1 MKKVLLSIMLLG
13 FSTFA
18 FVSAGNITVNSN
30 VTNPYGQC
38 IPSQSKDIYYYI
50 PNENVKY
57 WPYDNITTKEPAILV
72 ASKTKVDI
80 WNPNALI
87 SWCSDWSTIG
97 NITPGKKQW
106 TLAFHNFDG
115 CIFSKPNYTKVG
127 DPNKLDAQI
136 HYSVAFWTLNN
147 TSPNQATA
155 PFAYT
160 TKAWFDSNPR
170 QYTCYPSGK
179 KVAKPNEC
187 PRETLKYQK
196 VNNDAEYH
204 NGECLNY
211 RVFWCGD
218 GLLNRP
224 DGSTTYTNGTA
235 IEKCDPN
242 DPNKVGWGN
251 AGCNASCQPINNE
264 SPVCKSD
271 YNGKTLDNLTGGN
284 HLCEKG
290 TYSDFKF
297 ANNTWTWKC
306 NGQAGTT
313 PVDCSATKND
323 KVYDLALTKVI
334 SAETPAPYQTGS
346 TVKFLITVIN
356 QGNYIAKNIEV
367 TDYLPD
373 GLELDDAGWT
383 NAGAGKVVKTLTQE
397 IAPGQSVTVTLQTKI
412 SANFTGEK
420 IRNLAEISKD
430 NSADYN
436 TTDKDSTPDSNM
448 NNDCFRAGHLVT
460 GNGKLA
466 QAQGCSD
473 ATDED
478 DHDGVDFTVTPKT
491 PEAKY
496 DLALTKKIFNPKAT
510 YLTGERL
517 SFEITLYNQGNK
529 EAKNI
534 EVTDYLPDGL
544 ELDDAT
550 WTNAGGGKITQ
561 TLTQTI
567 LPNREFTLMLRVKI
581 SENFTGTEIT
591 NYAEISKDNSGDYN
605 TTDVDSTPDNNS
617 TNDCFREWHLVTGNG
632 KLAQA
637 QGCSDTTDEDDH
649 DGVKILLTTPKKPNI
664 KKELTGPAGHRY
676 AVGEL
681 VGFKMPFKNPHNV
694 QINNVSVRDYLPQN
708 LEYVSSEIHGVT
720 PYVSGHFMSGAV
732 QVVEYS
738 GFNLAPLQEGYLLL
752 TGRVKADYL
761 DQRINLVQILVNKIV
776 VDHDTKWYPLKD
788 RALTIEKV
796 VDKRVLATGEVA
808 TFTIKVSVTTG
819 SYTGLT
825 VVDTLPAGLVYDN
838 AWQLTGTRPNMETIS
853 FATGKNNQNLDT
865 LTWKF
870 KFPDTIKT
878 GESFQIEMKTKLTE
892 SSKTVYTNKA
902 CVENPDGNPP
912 EYCDPEDV
920 VPKRPGGDLS
930 IKKYINK
937 VLADAGRE
945 DVEMTGFA
953 QWQTGY
959 FTLEVRD
966 ARVGL
971 TGFVVSD
978 VVEWNL
984 QYLDSKDLANNAFT
998 GEFIRATANTGAYT
1012 YTVNVDVQNLPG
1024 NKTKLEWKVTMT
1036 SGQFLPGDVYK
1047 IKFKVKVNGDQKNI
1061 GVVKYVTPDHPNGE
1075 DEDDATPRVVDLKL
1089 LIKKYVSSAQTG
1101 AAWDDNSM
1109 QFSNGST
1116 AFFKLEIKDA
1126 SKPLSGFIVK
1136 DRIEGNLQYLDSTD
1150 LSGNAF
1156 TGVITFGPNNP
1167 THPAYTIVPTVSGT
1181 HPTDIQWNVNMGTG
1195 AFMPG
1200 DVLNIILKAKKN
1212 GDQVNTG
1219 RVEYPLPWGGT
1230 GHSQDP
1236 AAVTTPGGGG
1246 WGWWGWWGG
1255 WGWWGWWGGWWY
1267 NYSCGNGVKDW
1278 GEICDWGGSSH
1289 RIENGYLFKNENI
1302 KDDSYNWYTCTS
1314 NCRLQKDGITVAP
1327 KCFDLENGSISIM
1340 KWEVLPFYW
1349 NMESQLGFT
1358 GTPEKKTQQN
1368 AEYLRQFFTMKCSD
1382 NDAEWK
1388 IALNEDNSF
1397 QCVFKVYGPGK
1408 QNSNPLYY
1416 FEVPCVGVNGWN
1428 NGGSFYSRIQ
1438 SFVNQNKSGWFGG
1451 SELANFGSM
1460 MNVFATLDNWS
1471 YPTLFPLSSKLAITN
1486 FGTSNASFL
1495 NRWQV
1500 GIPNQLS
1507 GPKRDI
1513 TQFGEYKIALEEVK
1527 YKKCDRK
1534 DKDWKVVLSSTVY
1547 KTDDR
1552 VCEVDFAVTDPY
1564 LIQKSPYG
1572 IWNKATADLNKYKLK
1587 NGESFMGSIFPTS
1600 SISTTA
1606 YSVPAGTENLFRT
1619 FKNKYS
1625 KIAKSVSGNSN
1636 LLKVPWK
1643 SIYIYKGDVAL
1654 HELFKDS
1661 MPSKPFT
1668 LIADGNITIKDTLNT
1683 NAMIM
1688 TPKKIIFD
1696 ATNSCNGNVNKYG
1709 HAGQM
1714 VKGIFYAGEWFE
1726 SSWDG
1731 ALKNIEK
1738 NLNNWQWCNY
1748 GNLHIKWVAIWDL
1761 SKVVAARRSELY
1773 TWFKWTGWGKVWAEK
1788 KDIVING
1795 ASVLVEYNPDL
1806 WGNLPPGANEFNK
1819 VLEVYRK

>member
-1 MKKVLLSIMLLG
+1 MRSFKFLLFALPLLILWVG
-13 FSTFA
+13 NTFA
-18 FVSAGNITVNSN
+18 APYQEVSCGNLPSNDSCSQCFNAWGIYEWWSRLGIYDEFVNSSDN
-30 VTNPYGQC
+30 TYLYYDKENKYPYTWKKLQSTTNWDMSRPLFNYV
-38 IPSQSKDIYYYI
+38 
-50 PNENVKY
+50 NN
-57 WPYDNITTKEPAILV
+57 TKRPKFWYT
-72 ASKTKVDI
+72 S
-80 WNPNALI
+80 NAGDLY
-87 SWCSDWSTIG
+87 
-97 NITPGKKQW
+97 
-106 TLAFHNFDG
+106 H
-115 CIFSKPNYTKVG
+115 IF
-127 DPNKLDAQI
+127 DPNFRDKYLQADSNRGIQLR
-136 HYSVAFWTLNN
+136 SVAPGTNKD
-147 TSPNQATA
+147 A
-155 PFAYT
+155 PAFLLRVHT
-160 TKAWFDSNPR
+160 
-170 QYTCYPSGK
+170 
-179 KVAKPNEC
+179 
-187 PRETLKYQK
+187 
-196 VNNDAEYH
+196 
-204 NGECLNY
+204 NY
-211 RVFWCGD
+211 RQFLGAGKVWDLRKHTECFYFYANWCWD
-218 GLLNRP
+218 GVLQ
-224 DGSTTYTNGTA
+224 DDKW
-235 IEKCDPN
+235 EKCDPN

-251 AGCNASCQPINNE
+251 GGCNASCQPINNE
-264 SPVCKSD
+264 PPVCKSD
-271 YNGKTLDNLTGGN
+271 YNGKTLDNLTEGN

-290 TYSDFKF
+290 TVSEFKF
-297 ANNTWTWKC
+297 ANNKWTWKC

-346 TVKFLITVIN
+346 TVKFSITVIN
-356 QGNYIAKNIEV
+356 QGNYVAKNIEV
-367 TDYLPD
+367 TDYLLN

-397 IAPGQSVTVTLQTKI
+397 IAPGQSVAITLQTKI
-412 SANFTGEK
+412 SANFTGSQ

-436 TTDKDSTPDSNM
+436 TTDKDSTPDSDVN
-448 NNDCFRAGHLVT
+448 NDCFRAGHLVTGNGKLAQAQGCSDTTDEDDHDGVDFTVTPKTPETKYDLALTKKIFNLKATYLTGERLSFEITLYNQGNKEAKNIEVTDYLPNGLELDDPTWTNVGGGKITQTVTQTILPNKDYTLILKVKISENFTGTEITNYAEISKDNAGDYNTTDVDSTPDNNSANDCFRAGHLVT

-478 DHDGVDFTVTPKT
+478 DHDGV
-491 PEAKY
+491 
-496 DLALTKKIFNPKAT
+496 
-510 YLTGERL
+510 
-517 SFEITLYNQGNK
+517 
-529 EAKNI
+529 
-534 EVTDYLPDGL
+534 
-544 ELDDAT
+544 
-550 WTNAGGGKITQ
+550 
-561 TLTQTI
+561 
-567 LPNREFTLMLRVKI
+567 
-581 SENFTGTEIT
+581 
-591 NYAEISKDNSGDYN
+591 
-605 TTDVDSTPDNNS
+605 
-617 TNDCFREWHLVTGNG
+617 
-632 KLAQA
+632 
-637 QGCSDTTDEDDH
+637 
-649 DGVKILLTTPKKPNI
+649 KILLTTPKNPNI
-664 KKELTGPAGHRY
+664 KKELTGPAGHKY

-720 PYVSGHFMSGAV
+720 PYVSGQFMSGAV

-752 TGRVKADYL
+752 TGKVKADYL

-788 RALTIEKV
+788 RGLTIEKV

-838 AWQLTGTRPNMETIS
+838 AWQLTGTRPNMETIG
-853 FATGKNNQNLDT
+853 FATGKNSQNLDT

-912 EYCDPEDV
+912 EYCDTEDV
-920 VPKRPGGDLS
+920 TPKEL
-930 IKKYINK
+930 
-937 VLADAGRE
+937 
-945 DVEMTGFA
+945 DV
-953 QWQTGY
+953 
-959 FTLEVRD
+959 
-966 ARVGL
+966 
-971 TGFVVSD
+971 
-978 VVEWNL
+978 
-984 QYLDSKDLANNAFT
+984 
-998 GEFIRATANTGAYT
+998 
-1012 YTVNVDVQNLPG
+1012 
-1024 NKTKLEWKVTMT
+1024 KL
-1036 SGQFLPGDVYK
+1036 F
-1047 IKFKVKVNGDQKNI
+1047 
-1061 GVVKYVTPDHPNGE
+1061 
-1075 DEDDATPRVVDLKL
+1075 
-1089 LIKKYVSSAQTG
+1089 IKKYVSSAQTG

-1109 QFSNGST
+1109 QFSNGSI

-1150 LSGNAF
+1150 LPDNAF

-1219 RVEYPLPWGGT
+1219 HVEYPLPWGGT
-1230 GHSQDP
+1230 GHSEDP
-1236 AAVTTPGGGG
+1236 ARVTTPTPPPPPPPGPNPGPNPGPG
-1246 WGWWGWWGG
+1246 PNPWTH
-1255 WGWWGWWGGWWY
+1255 Y
-1267 NYSCGNGVKDW
+1267 CGNGVKDW
-1278 GEICDWGGSSH
+1278 NEICDWGGSRH
-1289 RIENGYLFKNENI
+1289 RIEDGYLFRNDNI
-1302 KDDSYNWYTCTS
+1302 KDDSYNWYTCTP
-1314 NCRLQKDGITVAP
+1314 NCTLQKDGITVAP

-1358 GTPEKKTQQN
+1358 GTRDQKTQQN
-1368 AEYLRQFFTMKCSD
+1368 ANYLKQFFTMKCSD
-1382 NDAEWK
+1382 NGAEWK
-1388 IALNEDNSF
+1388 IALNEGDSF

-1408 QNSNPLYY
+1408 QNSNLLYS
-1416 FEVPCVGVNGWN
+1416 FEVPCVGVNGWDN
-1428 NGGSFYSRIQ
+1428 WGSFYSRIQ
-1438 SFVNQNKSGWFGG
+1438 SFVDQNKKAFFGG
-1451 SELANFGSM
+1451 SVLSNAGAIRDIFGS
-1460 MNVFATLDNWS
+1460 LDNWS

-1495 NRWQV
+1495 NSNRGQV

-1527 YKKCDRK
+1527 YKKCDEK
-1534 DKDWKVVLSSTVY
+1534 DKDWKVVLNSKVHVV
-1547 KTDDR
+1547 DER

-1572 IWNKATADLNKYKLK
+1572 IWNKATEDLNKYKLK
-1587 NGESFMGSIFPTS
+1587 NGKSFMGPPIFPTS
-1600 SISTTA
+1600 SISITG
-1606 YSVPAGTENLFRT
+1606 YSVPAGTEKLFTT

-1625 KIAKSVSGNSN
+1625 KIAKPVSGNSN

-1643 SIYIYKGDVAL
+1643 SIYIYKGDIAL
-1654 HELFKDS
+1654 HDLFKDA

-1668 LIADGNITIKDTLNT
+1668 LIADGDITIKDTLYT

-1688 TPKKIIFD
+1688 TPGKIIFD

-1714 VKGIFYAGEWFE
+1714 VKGIFYAGKWFD
-1726 SSWDG
+1726 SSWHG

-1738 NLNNWQWCNY
+1738 NLDTWKWCNY

-1761 SKVVAARRSELY
+1761 SEVVKTRRSELY
-1773 TWFKWTGWGKVWAEK
+1773 TWFKWVDWGKNWAEK
-1788 KDIVING
+1788 KNIVING